1 MKKLKS
7 ARGETIVETLV
18 SVLIIT
24 LIFLCL
30 STAIVSAARV
40 NASVRKTDTAFAYSK
55 GTVQGTRTVTVTKQG
70 EAGAVETFAVTEYT
84 TENGYRYYEKQGEN
98 P

>member
-1 MKKLKS
+1 MKKIKS
-7 ARGETIVETLV
+7 ARGETIIETLV

-24 LIFLCL
+24 VIFLCL

-40 NASVRKTDTAFAYSK
+40 NASVRNADTAFAYSK
-55 GTVQGTRTVTVTKQG
+55 GTEQGKQTVSVTKRG
-70 EAGAVETFAVTEYT
+70 DASPRETFAVMDYA
-84 TENGYRYYEKQGEN
+84 TENGYHYYEKQGEN

>member
-7 ARGETIVETLV
+7 ARGETIIETLV

-24 LIFLCL
+24 VIFLCL

-40 NASVRKTDTAFAYSK
+40 NASVRNTDTAFAYSK
-55 GTVQGTRTVTVTKQG
+55 GKAQGTQTVSVTKRG
-70 EAGAVETFAVTEYT
+70 DAAPLETFSVTDYA
-84 TENGYRYYEKQGEN
+84 TENGYHYYEKQGGN